1 MTSSAVTTVTTEPR
15 RGTGFLPRA
24 EFQHLI
30 DLLGEDGRTVIGP
43 TVADG
48 AIVYGEVRAVS
59 DLPVGMGAEQ
69 SPGRYRLVDHHDE
82 RYFAY
87 AVGPTSWKRFV
98 FPPTL
103 DLAESHRDE
112 HGHVSFG
119 PVHHEIPKLA
129 FLGVRACEL
138 AALGIED
145 RVLLG
150 GPYTDEDFRKRRE
163 HALIVA
169 VQCAEPGGTCFCTSM
184 GTGPGVRGGHDV
196 LLVELAD
203 GFLVSSGSEEGAG
216 IVARLGLSAA
226 TEDQLVEGSDQLVA
240 ARDRIGDPVA
250 TAGLHDRLLA
260 KLDSPRWAEIA
271 DRCLACTN
279 CTAVCPTCFCT
290 SVSQRSDLD
299 GRTAVTERRW
309 DFCFTKGFS
318 AVALGGNFR
327 PRVQDRYRQWLTHK
341 FATWIDQF
349 GTSGCVGCGRCITWC
364 PVGIDVREELNL
376 IAPPP
381 VLGTE
386 AQVAAHAPRTSVFHV
401 DAVRPE
407 THDTVTLALSTPDG
421 MDWSR
426 LHGEFVMVSVPAIGS
441 IPISISRRLP
451 TGMELTVR
459 AVGPASTFVTG
470 LERGA
475 EVGLSAPLGH
485 GWPVEAAHDHDVV
498 IVGGGMGFP
507 PLRPIV
513 DEILAH
519 RASFGEVHIYHGAR
533 TPSDLLYKEE
543 LAAWASRGDLDVG
556 VTVDRADTTWLGRV
570 GVVTQLFDH
579 ARWDGSKAI
588 AFVCGPERMIQATVS
603 TLAARGITQDRI
615 FISMERHMECGVG
628 LCGHCQ
634 VGPFFVCKDGPVF
647 SLAQLGD
654 VFGREGI

>member
-1 MTSSAVTTVTTEPR
+1 MTSDTTSAAR
-15 RGTGFLPRA
+15 FLPRA
-24 EFQHLI
+24 GFQQLI
-30 DLLGEDGRTVIGP
+30 DLLAEDGRTVIGP

-48 AIVYGEVRAVS
+48 AIVYGEVRSVG
-59 DLPVGMGAEQ
+59 DLPRGVRSEQ
-69 SPGRYRLVDHHDE
+69 APGRFRLVDHADE

-103 DLAESHRDE
+103 TLAESHRDE

-119 PVHHEIPKLA
+119 PARTEIPSLA
-129 FLGVRACEL
+129 FLGVRACEI

-145 RVLLG
+145 RVFLG
-150 GPYTDEDFRKRRE
+150 GPYTDEDYRRRRAQ
-163 HALIVA
+163 ALVVA

-184 GTGPGVRGGHDV
+184 GTGPGIRGGHDIS
-196 LLVELAD
+196 LVELDD
-203 GFLVSSGSEEGAG
+203 GFIVTAGSEAGTAIVGRLALGEATADQVMAGA
-216 IVARLGLSAA
+216 
-226 TEDQLVEGSDQLVA
+226 DQLAE
-240 ARDRIGDPVA
+240 ARERIGDPVV

-260 KLDSPRWAEIA
+260 KLDSPHWAEIA
-271 DRCLACTN
+271 ERCLACTN
-279 CTAVCPTCFCT
+279 CTAACPTCFCT

-299 GRTAVTERRW
+299 GHSAATERRW

-364 PVGIDVREELNL
+364 PVGIDVREELNQ

-381 VLGTE
+381 EVIAGDGHAAE
-386 AQVAAHAPRTSVFHV
+386 ARAPSTSVFRV
-401 DAVRPE
+401 ESVRRE
-407 THDTVTLALSTPDG
+407 THDTVTLSLSTETTL
-421 MDWSR
+421 DWEQSK
-426 LHGEFVMVSVPAIGS
+426 GEFVMVSVPAVGS

-459 AVGPASTFVTG
+459 GVGPTSTILTG
-470 LERGA
+470 LEHGA

-485 GWPVEAAHDHDVV
+485 GWPVAAAEDHDIV

-507 PLRPIV
+507 PLRPVV
-513 DEILAH
+513 DEILSN
-519 RASFGEVHIYHGAR
+519 RGRFGDVHIYHGAR
-533 TPSDLLYKEE
+533 TPGDLLYKEE
-543 LAAWASRGDLDVG
+543 LAAWAARGDLDVG
-556 VTVDRADTTWLGRV
+556 VTVDRADATWLGRV
-570 GVVTQLFDH
+570 GVVTQLFDQ

-588 AFVCGPERMIQATVS
+588 AFVCGPERMIQATVG
-603 TLAARGITQDRI
+603 TLGSHGITQDRI

-634 VGPFFVCKDGPVF
+634 VGPYFVCKDGPVF

>member
-1 MTSSAVTTVTTEPR
+1 MTNVTKSAI
-15 RGTGFLPRA
+15 GFLPRA
-24 EFQHLI
+24 GFQHLI
-30 DLLGEDGRTVIGP
+30 ELLAEDGRTVIGP

-48 AIVYGEVRAVS
+48 AIVYGEIHHVA
-59 DLPVGMGAEQ
+59 DLPQGIGAEQ
-69 SPGRYRLVDHHDE
+69 APGHYRLVHHADE
-82 RYFAY
+82 RFFAY

-103 DLAESHRDE
+103 ALGESRRDD

-119 PVHHEIPKLA
+119 PAPREIPRLA

-145 RVLLG
+145 RVFLG
-150 GPYTDEDFRKRRE
+150 GPYTDEDYRARR
-163 HALIVA
+163 ANTLIVA
-169 VQCAEPGGTCFCTSM
+169 VQCAEPAATCFCTSM
-184 GTGPGVRGGHDV
+184 GTGPGIRSGHDIA
-196 LLVELAD
+196 LIELD
-203 GFLVSSGSEEGAG
+203 EGFIVTAGTPAGSAIVTRLDLAEATAEQLTAGA
-216 IVARLGLSAA
+216 
-226 TEDQLVEGSDQLVA
+226 DQLAA
-240 ARDRIGDPVA
+240 ARDRIGDPVV

-260 KLDSPRWAEIA
+260 KLESPRWAQIA
-271 DRCLACTN
+271 ERCLACTN
-279 CTAVCPTCFCT
+279 CTAACPTCFCT

-299 GRTAVTERRW
+299 GHTATTERRW
-309 DFCFTKGFS
+309 DSCFTKGFA

-364 PVGIDVREELNL
+364 PVGIDVREELNV

-381 VLGTE
+381 QVSAGPAE
-386 AQVAAHAPRTSVFHV
+386 AAQPHAPRSSVFRV
-401 DAVRPE
+401 EGVRRE

-421 MDWSR
+421 IDWSTAR
-426 LHGEFVMVSVPAIGS
+426 GEFVMVSLPAVGAV
-441 IPISISRRLP
+441 PISISRRLP
-451 TGMELTVR
+451 RGLELTIR
-459 AVGPASTFVTG
+459 AVGPTTTVLTG

-485 GWPVEAAHDHDVV
+485 GWPVAAAQEHDVV
-498 IVGGGMGFP
+498 IVGGGMGLA

-513 DEILAH
+513 DEILAA
-519 RASFGEVHIYHGAR
+519 RSRYGDVHIYYGAR
-533 TPSDLLYKEE
+533 TPSDVLYTEE
-543 LAAWASRGDLDVG
+543 LAAWSARDDLEVG
-556 VTVDRADTTWLGRV
+556 VTVDRADATWLGRV
-570 GVVTQLFDH
+570 GVVTHLFDR
-579 ARWDGSKAI
+579 ARWDGTKAL
-588 AFVCGPERMIQATVS
+588 AFVCGPERMIQATVNA
-603 TLAARGITQDRI
+603 LAGRGLTPDRI